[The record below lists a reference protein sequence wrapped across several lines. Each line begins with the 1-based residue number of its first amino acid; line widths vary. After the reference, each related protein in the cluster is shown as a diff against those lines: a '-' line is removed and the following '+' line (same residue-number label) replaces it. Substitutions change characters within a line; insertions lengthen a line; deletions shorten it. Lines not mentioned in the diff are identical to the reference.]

1 MLLAILQI
9 PTPHVKLK
17 IYSIQT
23 DKTVGLTLIM
33 IDSDLHVPVKTEE
46 RITVSFELLTLEDSK
61 IS

>member
-1 MLLAILQI
+1 
-9 PTPHVKLK
+9 
-17 IYSIQT
+17 
-23 DKTVGLTLIM
+23 M